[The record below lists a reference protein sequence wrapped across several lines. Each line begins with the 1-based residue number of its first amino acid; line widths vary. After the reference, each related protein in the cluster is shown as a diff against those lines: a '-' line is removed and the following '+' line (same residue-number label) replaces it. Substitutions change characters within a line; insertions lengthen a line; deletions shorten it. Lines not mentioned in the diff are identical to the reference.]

1 MGVAAI
7 SLFLKDAGQ
16 KRAYVQTFSFSLIL
30 HIVGKNEEKVE
41 GGGLRI
47 DDATAA
53 FAAWLRQL
61 PVHLVNPTSS
71 N

>member
-1 MGVAAI
+1 MRKLI
-7 SLFLKDAGQ
+7 DSQ
-16 KRAYVQTFSFSLIL
+16 KID
-30 HIVGKNEEKVE
+30 IVGKNEEKVE

-61 PVHLVNPTSS
+61 PVHLVNPSS
-71 N
+71 SY